1 MNKEDKKRT
10 IINYLINSSGYI
22 QAKELADILS
32 TSSKSIYRL
41 IQEINEK
48 TEKSCILS
56 ERGKG
61 FCLNP
66 NFDISEII
74 EQKLSQSVELSISP
88 IERRNEIIKDLL
100 MNSPYSV
107 SVNYIINKFFI
118 SESMLSVDEKHIVKT
133 LNKYN
138 LQLKRKD
145 RTLAIIGA
153 ETNIRMAL
161 MESMDMLNVNIE
173 KSASIPVNLEKK
185 DMNFVKQQINIIEK
199 TLNVSIPYP
208 YNINIISHLY
218 ILILRFR
225 KHGQH
230 SNKESNFS
238 TYPDNVIEHSY
249 IRVCDIIIQNFEKYL
264 FATLPEI
271 EKEYLYR
278 YLTSYRVE
286 FSDDIEE
293 KRSMYF
299 SKEIEDLADKFIEK
313 MEGNLFQNFS
323 NHQFRIDLMKHLKPM
338 MNRLKND
345 IFIKNKLLDQIKFEY
360 LEIHRQTATVAKNII
375 PTISDDEIGFLTL
388 YFAREIERNP
398 KKIKTLIT
406 CTTGIG
412 TSELLRVKI
421 EKIIP
426 EIEVIDVI
434 STDVIDNQ
442 VAHDIDLIVST
453 VAIKDFK
460 LKPIIVV
467 SAMFNKN
474 DQDKLKKF
482 IHNVG
487 VKYE

>member
-10 IINYLINSSGYI
+10 IINYLINSPGYI
-22 QAKELADILS
+22 QAKELADIIS

-48 TEKSCILS
+48 AEKRCILS

-66 NFDISEII
+66 HFNSSEIL
-74 EQKLSQSVELSISP
+74 EENLSQSAELAISP

-100 MNSPYSV
+100 IHSPYSV
-107 SVNYIINKFFI
+107 SVNHIINKFFI
-118 SESMLSVDEKHIVKT
+118 SESMLSVDEKHMVKT

-145 RTLAIIGA
+145 RTLAITGA
-153 ETNIRMAL
+153 ESNIRMAL
-161 MESMDMLNVNIE
+161 MESMDMLNINFE
-173 KSASIPVNLEKK
+173 KSASIPVNLERK
-185 DMNFVKQQINIIEK
+185 DMNFVNKQISIIEK

-208 YNINIISHLY
+208 YNINIVSHLY

-230 SNKESNFS
+230 SDKENNFS
-238 TYPDNVIEHSY
+238 NYPDNFIEQSY
-249 IRVCDIIIQNFEKYL
+249 LRVCDIIIKNFESYL
-264 FATLPEI
+264 STTLPEV

-278 YLTSYRVE
+278 YLTSYRIE
-286 FSDDIEE
+286 YADDLED
-293 KRSMYF
+293 KRHMYF
-299 SKEIEDLADKFIEK
+299 PKEIEELADKFIEK
-313 MEGNLFQNFS
+313 MEGKLVQHFS
-323 NHQFRIDLMKHLKPM
+323 NSQFRLDLMKHLKPM
-338 MNRLKND
+338 MNRLKNN
-345 IFIKNKLLDQIKFEY
+345 IFIKNKLLNQIKFEY
-360 LEIHRQTATVAKNII
+360 PETHTQTAIVSKNII

-398 KKIKTLIT
+398 RKIKTLIT

-426 EIEVIDVI
+426 EIEIIDVI
-434 STDVIDNQ
+434 STDVIDDQ
-442 VAHDIDLIVST
+442 VVHDIDLIVST
-453 VAIKDFK
+453 VAIKDFN

-474 DQDKLKKF
+474 DQNKLKKF